1 MTTAALVFV
10 LLALL
15 TFGIML
21 VTAAGARPSHR
32 LDSAHRQAEEK
43 GNALLRSWLTPEQDK
58 QWLRDH
64 AFEVT
69 GCDTGTRYRITDSL
83 SMNVLQLGPSGHAV
97 AKWCFTPKGSLVV
110 GDVLLAQKIAL
121 ETMEMNALEVA
132 NKYRVGKGDFLI
144 APTERSGST

>member
-10 LLALL
+10 VLALL

-32 LDSAHRQAEEK
+32 LDSEHRRAEER

-69 GCDTGTRYRITDSL
+69 GCHTGNRYRITDSL

-97 AKWCFTPKGSLVV
+97 AKWCFTPKGYLVI
-110 GDVLLAQKIAL
+110 GDVLLAQKVAL
-121 ETMEMNALEVA
+121 ETMELKALEVA
-132 NKYRVGKGDFLI
+132 NKYRPGKGDFLI
-144 APTERSGST
+144 TPTDRSGSG